1 MNIDYDLERQFRRRS
16 KAPLATMSEMNLIQT
31 LSNESFE

>member
-1 MNIDYDLERQFRRRS
+1 MNIDYDLERQFRRS